1 MAGATALSVPGI
13 AAAHPEAGA
22 TLAFAAGFG
31 HPLGGLDHLL
41 AMFAVGLFAAGLGG
55 RALWAV
61 PLAFVAFMLAGGV
74 LAMAG
79 VHVPLV
85 ETGIAASIVALGLAV
100 ALGRSWSL
108 AAAMAL
114 VAVFAI
120 FHGHAHGTEMP
131 ADASALGYALGFTA
145 ATAVIHVGGVLAGVL
160 AGRVGRKR
168 APGLMRVAGGLVAVI
183 GVGVLAGVV

>member
-1 MAGATALSVPGI
+1 MALLAPGI
-13 AAAHPEAGA
+13 AIAHPEGGA
-22 TLAFAAGFG
+22 ALAFASGFG
-31 HPLGGLDHLL
+31 HPFGGLDHLL

-61 PLAFVAFMLAGGV
+61 PLAFIAFMVAGGM

-79 VHVPLV
+79 VGVPFV
-85 ETGIAASIVALGLAV
+85 ETGIAVSIVALGLAV
-100 ALGRSWSL
+100 ALGRSWPV

-131 ADASALGYALGFTA
+131 ADTSGLGYALGFTA
-145 ATAVIHVGGVLAGVL
+145 ATAVIHAAGVLAGVL
-160 AGRVGRKR
+160 AGRVGRER